1 MIKVITAKYAMVI
14 GSVMNTVYV
23 SMYLYPNAIAMYI
36 MAAVTG
42 VAESLLWVG
51 QGQGLASPKLNIS
64 KC

>member
-14 GSVMNTVYV
+14 GSIMNTVYV

-51 QGQGLASPKLNIS
+51 QGQGLA
-64 KC
+64 